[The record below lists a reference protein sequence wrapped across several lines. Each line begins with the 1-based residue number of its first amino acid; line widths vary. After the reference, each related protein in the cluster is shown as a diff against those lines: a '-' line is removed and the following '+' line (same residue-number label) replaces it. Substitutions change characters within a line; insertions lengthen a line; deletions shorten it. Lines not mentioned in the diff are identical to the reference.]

1 MDEIKF
7 ITTNDCSLCEAGL
20 QKVNLLFNNLFHINE
35 IDVSDYNSDYIFRVP
50 VVIYKDKILHQPNKT
65 MIKLA
70 ITMISKYI
78 IPYFIY

>member
-7 ITTNDCSLCEAGL
+7 ITTNDCSLCDAGL

-50 VVIYKDKILHQPNKT
+50 VVIYKDKILDEGNLSL
-65 MIKLA
+65 IKLA
-70 ITMISKYI
+70 MSLIWKLI
-78 IPYFIY
+78 IR

>member
-50 VVIYKDKILHQPNKT
+50 VVIYKDKILDEGNLSL
-65 MIKLA
+65 IKLA
-70 ITMISKYI
+70 MSLIWKLI
-78 IPYFIY
+78 IR

>member
-20 QKVNLLFNNLFHINE
+20 QKVNLLFNNLFRINE

-50 VVIYKDKILHQPNKT
+50 VVIYKDKILDEGNLSL
-65 MIKLA
+65 IKLA
-70 ITMISKYI
+70 MSLIWKLI
-78 IPYFIY
+78 IR

>member
-7 ITTNDCSLCEAGL
+7 ITTNDCSLCDAGL

-50 VVIYKDKILHQPNKT
+50 VVIYKDKILDEGNLSL
-65 MIKLA
+65 IKLA
-70 ITMISKYI
+70 MTLIWKLI
-78 IPYFIY
+78 IR

>member
-20 QKVNLLFNNLFHINE
+20 QKVNLLFNNRFHINE

-50 VVIYKDKILHQPNKT
+50 LVIYKEKILDEGDLN
-65 MIKLA
+65 MRKLA
-70 ITMISKYI
+70 MN
-78 IPYFIY
+78 FIWTSTIR

>member
-7 ITTNDCSLCEAGL
+7 ITTNDCSLCDAGL

-50 VVIYKDKILHQPNKT
+50 VVIYKDKILDEGNLSF
-65 MIKLA
+65 IKLA
-70 ITMISKYI
+70 MSLIWKLI
-78 IPYFIY
+78 IR